1 MFTCGI
7 VFCLPEHYLSSVP
20 LWGTKALQ
28 HKFPLYLCSMVE
40 YFPQASTQDQNSV
53 SSDSYIPPCP
63 QMSFTPQIANFL
75 LYSLNYE
82 LFKVRRTEYH
92 IQLKA
97 KSHERKDKV
106 GKKIHIFYFLSV
118 KRYIYRLHYSL
129 LSLFSGA
136 IC

>member
-1 MFTCGI
+1 
-7 VFCLPEHYLSSVP
+7 
-20 LWGTKALQ
+20 
-28 HKFPLYLCSMVE
+28 MVE

-106 GKKIHIFYFLSV
+106 GKKIYIFIFYLSKDTYTV
-118 KRYIYRLHYSL
+118 SIIAYCCFFQEQYANQKL
-129 LSLFSGA
+129 LLET
-136 IC
+136 